1 MASSS
6 SLRERSR
13 SPLRVAP
20 MCELA
25 RAALDVVCK
34 HDADPR
40 VEEQRATIAR
50 LQRELQEKNDRIFE
64 LNLEVESLRIMA
76 REGHLVEMGAV
87 WTRIGE
93 MLPNRRPS
101 ADLAMSTERLYDFLI
116 NLRCNAELLQ
126 LGIMGQ
132 CELRR

>member
-64 LNLEVESLRIMA
+64 LTLDNESLKKCA
-76 REGHLVEMGAV
+76 RNGALVEMGAV

-93 MLPNRRPS
+93 ILPDRRPS
-101 ADLAMSTERLYDFLI
+101 ANLAMSTEPLHSFLI
-116 NLRCNAELLQ
+116 NLRCNVAILQ
-126 LGIMGQ
+126 HCIMGQ
-132 CELRR
+132 ADLQR